1 MNDQKQTLPTT
12 TSSESRPQRD
22 HMPRYFLASA
32 LAVIV
37 LFDLLSL
44 LAGPT
49 HPAWLAAVVLIGPT
63 VGIPA
68 GIAAFRHRNSSSYG
82 GPAGAAAPH
91 PAGSRR

>member
-1 MNDQKQTLPTT
+1 
-12 TSSESRPQRD
+12 
-22 HMPRYFLASA
+22 MPRYFLASA

-37 LFDLLSL
+37 LFDLLAL

-49 HPAWLAAVVLIGPT
+49 HLAWLAAVVLIGPT

>member
-1 MNDQKQTLPTT
+1 MNDQKQTLPPAV
-12 TSSESRPQRD
+12 SAQSRPQRD
-22 HMPRYFLASA
+22 HVPRYFLAYA

-37 LFDLLSL
+37 LFDLLAL
-44 LAGPT
+44 LTGPT

-68 GIAAFRHRNSSSYG
+68 GIAAFRHRNSSSG
-82 GPAGAAAPH
+82 GPAGPAAPH